1 MRRPKRAAF
10 VLAGIAATALT
21 AAVLQ
26 VVAGSGPAAACT
38 ASGSKAVQVRQVER
52 QQGSSSFDYSS
63 LIQAAIDAASRD
75 GGAIVQLPAGLIFIE
90 RPLVIKSNVALKGT
104 GQGTVL
110 KAGSRFLDSKGP
122 YGGHPL
128 ITTDGASDITIA
140 DLTADQ
146 SGDVLDGNIS
156 GRLNEYLIDVRLSKN
171 AVVEG
176 VYTRNPFT
184 YSIAVVGSS
193 GFCVRNNN
201 TVAASSGK
209 YDQLD
214 GIHITDSD
222 SGTVIGNKIDQRRG
236 SDGDDG
242 LVAQTIGAPVHD
254 IVYRD
259 NEVRGGSHGSGMQL
273 AGGTHEIYNI
283 TIANNRF
290 WGSPSGIQTGYYHGR
305 AAVHDVRVTGNIFV
319 DNAGPSVDFFGDLR
333 NIIVSDNSVCRSG
346 DLKVADGSGN
356 RVANTLGS
364 C

>member
-1 MRRPKRAAF
+1 MRRLKRAAF
-10 VLAGIAATALT
+10 MLAGIAATVLT
-21 AAVLQ
+21 VTVLQ
-26 VVAGSGPAAACT
+26 VVAGSGANGCT
-38 ASGSKAVQVRQVER
+38 ASGSKATQVRHVER
-52 QQGSSSFDYSS
+52 QQGGSSFDYSP
-63 LIQAAIDAASRD
+63 LIQAAIDTASRD
-75 GGAIVQLPAGLIFIE
+75 GGAIVQLPAGLISIE
-90 RPLVIKSNVALKGT
+90 RPLAIKSNVALKGT

-156 GRLNEYLIDVRLSKN
+156 GRLNEYLIDVRLSRN
-171 AVVEG
+171 ALVEG
-176 VYTRNPFT
+176 VYTKNPFT

-222 SGTVIGNKIDQRRG
+222 SGTVIGNKVDQRRG

-254 IVYRD
+254 IMYRD

-273 AGGTHEIYNI
+273 AVGTHEIYNI

-290 WGSPSGIQTGYYHGR
+290 WGSPNGIQTGYYHGR
-305 AAVHDVRVTGNIFV
+305 AAVHDVTVTGNIFV

-346 DLKVADGSGN
+346 ELKVVDGSGN